1 MRVTGLRWW
10 TVLLPT
16 VAIILVDYARH
27 KLIAGFTHP
36 WQDEAVLLVGVLL
49 VAFATSQ
56 LLFQRVDHSQQR
68 EREAEMLRQIGV
80 EITSNLDLEAVLTSI
95 LLHGRKA
102 LDADCLGIAMTSAPR
117 RELILQT
124 REASTPRRLPAPS
137 ETSFPWETAETG
149 VEGERISSLPA
160 VPSESCPSC
169 QRCLAFP
176 LRMGSQQLGSLCV
189 GSRGNK
195 PFGPRQR
202 GVTEHMAHLAAV
214 AIANGLLHERAQ
226 NLATL
231 DERHRIAREIHDS
244 VAQALGY
251 LSMKAQGTRDLLRR
265 GEVEKVEA
273 SLVEMGQAAND
284 AYVDVREAILGLRV
298 SARPERGLREVL
310 AEYLEKFSRQ
320 SKVAAELT
328 TPEGGDFDLPP
339 RTEIQLVRVIQEA
352 LTNVRKHAHAAHAWV
367 RLERHDGVVRVI
379 IGDDGQ
385 GFDPALVDR
394 GPGTHYGITA
404 MRERMAAIDGRLEVE
419 SRPGNGTTIAATVS
433 LSGSKGEGNGH
444 G

>member
-1 MRVTGLRWW
+1 
-10 TVLLPT
+10 
-16 VAIILVDYARH
+16 
-27 KLIAGFTHP
+27 
-36 WQDEAVLLVGVLL
+36 
-49 VAFATSQ
+49 
-56 LLFQRVDHSQQR
+56 
-68 EREAEMLRQIGV
+68 
-80 EITSNLDLEAVLTSI
+80 
-95 LLHGRKA
+95 
-102 LDADCLGIAMTSAPR
+102 
-117 RELILQT
+117 
-124 REASTPRRLPAPS
+124 
-137 ETSFPWETAETG
+137 
-149 VEGERISSLPA
+149 
-160 VPSESCPSC
+160 
-169 QRCLAFP
+169 
-176 LRMGSQQLGSLCV
+176 
-189 GSRGNK
+189 
-195 PFGPRQR
+195 
-202 GVTEHMAHLAAV
+202 MAHLAAV